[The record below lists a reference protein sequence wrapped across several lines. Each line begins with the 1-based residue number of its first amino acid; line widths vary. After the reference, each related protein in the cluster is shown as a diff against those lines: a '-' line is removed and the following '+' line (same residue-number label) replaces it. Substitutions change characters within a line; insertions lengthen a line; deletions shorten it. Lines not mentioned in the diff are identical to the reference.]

1 MTRRSRSWIA
11 SWPAKP
17 ATGKP
22 WVAAQ
27 FKTQNSKFKTQ
38 NSKFSS
44 LLHWTRRSLIPDP
57 YSTHPPKPYGRAAP
71 FLNAVRLYTPP
82 FSSRDAPRT
91 TSLLLRSRY
100 ANRTGI
106 HPFTQ
111 ALRAGYVNTPIHPS
125 PTGRLRQHT
134 HSPIHSPTHALGPDL
149 PKSHYIIG
157 FRHSRV
163 TELWEQGDGRLA
175 GD

>member
-22 WVAAQ
+22 S
-27 FKTQNSKFKTQ
+27 FRPIQNSKFKTQ

-71 FLNAVRLYTPP
+71 FLNAVRLYPP
-82 FSSRDAPRT
+82 LSRPET
-91 TSLLLRSRY
+91 LRERLRCSFG
-100 ANRTGI
+100 AATRTGQASTHSPKPYGQATPT
-106 HPFTQ
+106 HPSTQ
-111 ALRAGYVNTPIHPS
+111 ALRAGYANTPTHPS
-125 PTGRLRQHT
+125 
-134 HSPIHSPTHALGPDL
+134 THALGPDL